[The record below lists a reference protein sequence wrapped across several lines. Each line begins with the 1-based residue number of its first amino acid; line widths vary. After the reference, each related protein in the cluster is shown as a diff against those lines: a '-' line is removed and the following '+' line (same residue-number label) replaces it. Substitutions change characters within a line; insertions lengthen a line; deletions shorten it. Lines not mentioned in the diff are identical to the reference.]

1 MNNQANLD
9 QNAKD
14 NSLLPARFITDKAT
28 LSDQNGVYADCRRK
42 FQGIPGIERT
52 EAGSI
57 YTVFYTGTETEG
69 NGNFLLIHRCRDSA
83 GKNACDLDFSE
94 TVMAV
99 VPPTE
104 NTRCYDPCLWI

>member
-9 QNAKD
+9 PNSKD
-14 NSLLPARFITDKAT
+14 NSLLPARFITDKAA

-83 GKNACDLDFSE
+83 GKKTATSTFS
-94 TVMAV
+94 
-99 VPPTE
+99 
-104 NTRCYDPCLWI
+104 RR